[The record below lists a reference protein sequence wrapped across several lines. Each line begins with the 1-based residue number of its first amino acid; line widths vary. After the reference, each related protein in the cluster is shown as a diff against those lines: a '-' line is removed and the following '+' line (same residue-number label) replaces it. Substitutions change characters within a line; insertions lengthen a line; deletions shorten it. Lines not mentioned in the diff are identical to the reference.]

1 MAGTFTQPEKAGF
14 DGVRG
19 WLGDLSWNGADMNA
33 QTFVANVLD
42 YRLPHH
48 FAFGAGEMMEALNEL
63 SGWVGATV
71 LEARPERKTL

>member
-1 MAGTFTQPEKAGF
+1 MAGTFTKPEKAGF

-19 WLGDLSWNGADMNA
+19 WLGELSWNGVDVDA

-48 FAFGAGEMMEALNEL
+48 FAFGAGEMTEALSEL
-63 SGWVGATV
+63 SSWLGARV
-71 LEARPERKTL
+71 LEAHPARNTL